1 MQSPKPEIV
10 ITRTVNAPRHRV
22 WQMVTQP
29 EHIQHWW
36 GPNGFTNTIFGMD
49 VRVGGMWRFVMHGPA
64 GYGGAPQDQCPD
76 YPNWIRYTTVTAPAF
91 MAYEHGG
98 DDESK
103 PEFNASIT
111 LDDLGDSTTRVTLR
125 LVLQSEAQ
133 REQLVKF
140 GAVEGGEQNLAR
152 LDAYVSP
159 TPPDQC
165 FAISRTF
172 DAPLARVWQA
182 WSEPERLRQW
192 WGPAGCVIKL
202 KKMDFTEGGEFH
214 DAMTWPGAPDMWGK
228 FAYARIVPQQR
239 IEFVNSF
246 SDESGNITRAPFAG
260 LENWPLQVHNTV
272 TFTEVTDEKGIKT
285 TVDLGGGPINALA
298 VERAKFAGFFDS
310 MNQGFSGTFDQ
321 LAGYLKATAQ
331 G

>member
-1 MQSPKPEIV
+1 MQAQKNEIT
-10 ITRTVNAPRHRV
+10 ITRTVNAPRLRV

-36 GPNGFTNTIFGMD
+36 GPNGLTNTIFEMD
-49 VRVGGMWRFVMHGPA
+49 VRVGGMLRFVMHGPA
-64 GYGGAPQDQCPD
+64 GYGGAPESQCPD
-76 YPNWIRYTTVTAPAF
+76 YPNWIRYTTITAPAF
-91 MAYEHGG
+91 MDYEHGA

-111 LDDLGDSTTRVTLR
+111 LDDLGDNTTRVTLR

-159 TPPDQC
+159 TPSDQC

-182 WSEPERLRQW
+182 WSEP
-192 WGPAGCVIKL
+192 
-202 KKMDFTEGGEFH
+202 
-214 DAMTWPGAPDMWGK
+214 
-228 FAYARIVPQQR
+228 AR
-239 IEFVNSF
+239 
-246 SDESGNITRAPFAG
+246 
-260 LENWPLQVHNTV
+260 
-272 TFTEVTDEKGIKT
+272 
-285 TVDLGGGPINALA
+285 
-298 VERAKFAGFFDS
+298 
-310 MNQGFSGTFDQ
+310 
-321 LAGYLKATAQ
+321 
-331 G
+331 